1 LPEQGISVKQNIMK
15 TPFSTEEF
23 FSVFGRYNT
32 LFFPSQI
39 LILILAIVLLVL
51 LHNRSKSRHLFAGT
65 FLGVLWIWNGA
76 AYHIA
81 LFSEINSIAKIFGAL
96 FILQGALI
104 ILNSF
109 GKREIHFDLNKG
121 IRGYTAYFLAIFGL
135 IIYPAIGYITGDD
148 IIRTISLGLPC
159 PSTIF
164 TFGIFMFASNRL
176 PRYLLIIPSVW
187 AVIGLSAAIN
197 FGVVQDFM
205 LIIAAVSAN
214 IFLLKKN
221 NGHFMRMNK

>member
-1 LPEQGISVKQNIMK
+1 MK
-15 TPFSTEEF
+15 TPFSPEEF
-23 FSVFGRYNT
+23 FSVFGKYNT
-32 LFFPSQI
+32 SLFPSQI
-39 LILILAIVLLVL
+39 LIFILAAVLLVL
-51 LHNRSKSRHLFAGT
+51 LHNRSKSRHLYTGI
-65 FLGVLWIWNGA
+65 FLGALWIWTGA

-81 LFSEINSIAKIFGAL
+81 LFSEINSVAKVFGAL

-109 GKREIHFDLNKG
+109 GKREIRFDLTKG
-121 IRGYTAYFLAIFGL
+121 IRGFTAYFLAIFGL
-135 IIYPAIGYITGDD
+135 IIYPAIGYITGNEL
-148 IIRTISLGLPC
+148 IHTISLGLPC

-176 PRYLLIIPSVW
+176 PRYLLIIPSLW

-205 LIIAAVSAN
+205 LIIAAVTAN

-221 NGHFMRMNK
+221 NGHSVEMNK